1 MRPFD
6 VSLRTNEVPFVF
18 MCNENNDKIKR
29 CFHWWTTFYCVCVP
43 GVHANGFVSGWVFL
57 IERRSKKKTTTTKK
71 KHERKK
77 ENRKKKIPVYFWSS
91 RSSEAIFM
99 LISIGFCFVTFF
111 LFLGTSSGLAL
122 LLPLNTKILVKILDL
137 RPFVTETV
145 PRYFWCFEMLLD
157 YRSVSIGFLLDF
169 TGFYW
174 VWLGFTGLYLV
185 IMGLTGFECVL
196 LAFIGFYWVLLGF
209 TGFYWVLLFFYWVL
223 LGFTGFYWALLGL
236 SLMDLWKSFHHHK
249 PFIIIWND
257 ELRSSFLQVPIVWL
271 TGFYS
276 ILPSFLGDILLFSEW
291 VLKLTFLHS
300 CLPTLL
306 RLLPSLFTL
315 TILFALWYRFLARGS
330 VFTHF
335 FCTRAVSNS
344 FMYMT
349 YRFSR
354 GSRVFQ
360 WRGSNTTDW
369 SRGTFAIFFADS
381 SVSFWLVS
389 LIVFDHKER
398 LAKRP
403 AAKDGGRSDAA
414 RARLPE
420 TVTGFLPSFLS
431 SACVRVC
438 VCLCVFSCERVWFN
452 DTRGLL
458 FREWKADGRA
468 ASLNYSWRAE
478 IA

>member
-1 MRPFD
+1 M
-6 VSLRTNEVPFVF
+6 VN
-18 MCNENNDKIKR
+18 
-29 CFHWWTTFYCVCVP
+29 
-43 GVHANGFVSGWVFL
+43 WV
-57 IERRSKKKTTTTKK
+57 
-71 KHERKK
+71 
-77 ENRKKKIPVYFWSS
+77 
-91 RSSEAIFM
+91 
-99 LISIGFCFVTFF
+99 
-111 LFLGTSSGLAL
+111 
-122 LLPLNTKILVKILDL
+122 
-137 RPFVTETV
+137 
-145 PRYFWCFEMLLD
+145 
-157 YRSVSIGFLLDF
+157 LLDF
-169 TGFYW
+169 TEFFGGY
-174 VWLGFTGLYLV
+174 FTV
-185 IMGLTGFECVL
+185 FWMGTEVNL
-196 LAFIGFYWVLLGF
+196 
-209 TGFYWVLLFFYWVL
+209 
-223 LGFTGFYWALLGL
+223 
-236 SLMDLWKSFHHHK
+236 
-249 PFIIIWND
+249 
-257 ELRSSFLQVPIVWL
+257 
-271 TGFYS
+271 
-276 ILPSFLGDILLFSEW
+276 
-291 VLKLTFLHS
+291 LTFLS
-300 CLPTLL
+300 SYSLTSTSITFYLDNLICLVVSISSQ
-306 RLLPSLFTL
+306 RLGFYP
-315 TILFALWYRFLARGS
+315 
-330 VFTHF
+330 F

-360 WRGSNTTDW
+360 LRGSNTTDW

-381 SVSFWLVS
+381 SVSFWMVS

-438 VCLCVFSCERVWFN
+438 VCVCVFSCERVWFN

>member
-1 MRPFD
+1 
-6 VSLRTNEVPFVF
+6 
-18 MCNENNDKIKR
+18 
-29 CFHWWTTFYCVCVP
+29 
-43 GVHANGFVSGWVFL
+43 
-57 IERRSKKKTTTTKK
+57 
-71 KHERKK
+71 
-77 ENRKKKIPVYFWSS
+77 
-91 RSSEAIFM
+91 
-99 LISIGFCFVTFF
+99 
-111 LFLGTSSGLAL
+111 
-122 LLPLNTKILVKILDL
+122 
-137 RPFVTETV
+137 
-145 PRYFWCFEMLLD
+145 
-157 YRSVSIGFLLDF
+157 
-169 TGFYW
+169 
-174 VWLGFTGLYLV
+174 
-185 IMGLTGFECVL
+185 
-196 LAFIGFYWVLLGF
+196 
-209 TGFYWVLLFFYWVL
+209 
-223 LGFTGFYWALLGL
+223 
-236 SLMDLWKSFHHHK
+236 MDLWKSFHHHK